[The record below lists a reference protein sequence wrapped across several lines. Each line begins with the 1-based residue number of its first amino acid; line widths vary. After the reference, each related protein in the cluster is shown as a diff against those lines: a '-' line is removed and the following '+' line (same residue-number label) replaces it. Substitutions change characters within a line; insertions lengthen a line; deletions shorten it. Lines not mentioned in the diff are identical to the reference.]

1 MSYDLILKSSKRNW
15 SREPLAPETV
25 ILSPEEQVKNQTT
38 KLALIKSSAEK
49 GDKKAVKQWNK
60 INKKVA
66 VIQKKAAKGNP
77 KAKASLAKLQQTGL
91 FGKPKTALAGEFVG
105 KDEIL
110 GRDEILGYDEILGAF
125 VGEEEAALASEG
137 GSCERNALRRRFG
150 K

>member
-49 GDKKAVKQWNK
+49 GDKKAVKQWTK
-60 INKKVA
+60 INKKVTA
-66 VIQKKAAKGNP
+66 IQKKAAKGNP